1 MNLIYEFIDY
11 FISLIFF
18 FFNVIYLFIYLF
30 IYEFIYE
37 FIYWLSI
44 FLKFFCISYFFELF
58 FLNFFC
64 FSFFFDFF
72 FLKFSKKKKKKE
84 PLDIPTVLAYA
95 KSKNIG
101 VWLYVNDSALEKYL
115 NDILERFVSWGI
127 KGIKFGFVRIST
139 SKDVERILGYV
150 RLCAQYKLMVNIHD
164 ILRPTGYSR

>member
-1 MNLIYEFIDY
+1 M
-11 FISLIFF
+11 
-18 FFNVIYLFIYLF
+18 
-30 IYEFIYE
+30 
-37 FIYWLSI
+37 
-44 FLKFFCISYFFELF
+44 
-58 FLNFFC
+58 
-64 FSFFFDFF
+64 
-72 FLKFSKKKKKKE
+72 KFSKKKKKKE